1 MDLVYVLGS
10 GSRWGDNELRY
21 SLRSVEK
28 YLTGYDKIFLVGNKP
43 DWVKNVV
50 HIPKQDIPC
59 KECSIKEKILAACY
73 DYRLSEDFL
82 FLNDDHIFLQKTET
96 YEIKSYFYG
105 TLSEWINRRSP
116 KERYFKCLSNAK
128 AELERFGLPTY
139 HFDIHVPIVYNKT
152 RFIQAMDTYNW
163 NLTEGMV
170 IKSLYGNT
178 FFENPVEYLDCKINE
193 GINLEQI
200 EKRVKDRFCFSFG
213 DKGLNMHLK
222 YFLNKNFLDPSKYE

>member
-28 YLTGYDKIFLVGNKP
+28 HLKGYNNVYLVGDKP
-43 DWVKNVV
+43 DWVRNVT
-50 HIPKQDIPC
+50 HIPKQDIQC

-73 DYRLSEDFL
+73 DHRISDDFL
-82 FLNDDHIFLQKTET
+82 FLNDDHIFLKNICIS
-96 YEIKSYFYG
+96 EIYPYFYG
-105 TLSEWINRRSP
+105 TLSEWISRRSP

-128 AELERFGLPTY
+128 SELERFGLPTK
-139 HFDIHVPIVYNKT
+139 HFDIHVPVIYNKT
-152 RFIQAMDTYNW
+152 KFIQAMDTYNW
-163 NLTEGMV
+163 NLPEGMV

-178 FFENPVEYLDCKINE
+178 FFDNPVEYLDCKINE
-193 GINLEQI
+193 GISLEQI
-200 EKRVKDRFCFSFG
+200 KKKVKGRFCFSFG

-222 YFLNKNFLDPSKYE
+222 YFLNKNFLNPSSYE